1 MLVNVNGK
9 SGSGNSKAMRG
20 QKEVHMVNYPVQLE
34 KQKEL
39 EERMARLGIEEE
51 DIEEKFVRSSGRGGQ
66 KLNKTSSCVSLYHR
80 PSDTLVKCQ
89 QSRSQAL
96 NRFFA
101 RRQLVECIEN
111 KISGGQEEEK
121 IRRKMRERKKRRKR
135 RTQKKL
141 NSE

>member
-1 MLVNVNGK
+1 
-9 SGSGNSKAMRG
+9 
-20 QKEVHMVNYPVQLE
+20 MVNYPVQPE

-39 EERMARLGIEEE
+39 QDRMKRLGIREE
-51 DIEEKFVRSSGRGGQ
+51 DIEERFIRSSGRGGQ

-80 PSDTLVKCQ
+80 PTDTLVKCQ

-101 RRQLVECIEN
+101 RRQLAECIEN
-111 KISGGQEEEK
+111 QVSEGQEKENIRKK
-121 IRRKMRERKKRRKR
+121 IRERKKRRRR

-141 NSE
+141 NSD